1 MYQQGVDKFAQEID
15 VISYTKSLRL
25 LKTLLSSL
33 MDDSEK
39 YLSIYQH
46 QNCLKLF
53 DKGMNEDDAPE
64 DIQIPHLMSNSGTIE
79 SHQNQVNRFFRS
91 YMEEK
96 LTAKDFRLLK
106 GVFSN
111 EDLNNNEL
119 GMIKYEERKA
129 GDEMSPSNSSLPDHD
144 IQINHIM
151 QDYHK
156 QAKLKVKNRR

>member
-53 DKGMNEDDAPE
+53 DRDMNEDDASE
-64 DIQIPHLMSNSGTIE
+64 DIQIPHLMSNSETIE
-79 SHQNQVNRFFRS
+79 SHQKEVNRFFRS
-91 YMEEK
+91 YMEEN

-106 GVFSN
+106 GV
-111 EDLNNNEL
+111 
-119 GMIKYEERKA
+119 Y
-129 GDEMSPSNSSLPDHD
+129 
-144 IQINHIM
+144 
-151 QDYHK
+151 
-156 QAKLKVKNRR
+156 

>member
-1 MYQQGVDKFAQEID
+1 
-15 VISYTKSLRL
+15 
-25 LKTLLSSL
+25 

-53 DKGMNEDDAPE
+53 DKGMSEDDAPE
-64 DIQIPHLMSNSGTIE
+64 DIQIPNLMSNSETVE
-79 SHQNQVNRFFRS
+79 SHQKEVNRFFRS

-111 EDLNNNEL
+111 EDLDNNEL
-119 GMIKYEERKA
+119 DLIEYEERKA

-144 IQINHIM
+144 IQINHTIRNH
-151 QDYHK
+151 HK
-156 QAKLKVKNRR
+156 QAKFKFKK